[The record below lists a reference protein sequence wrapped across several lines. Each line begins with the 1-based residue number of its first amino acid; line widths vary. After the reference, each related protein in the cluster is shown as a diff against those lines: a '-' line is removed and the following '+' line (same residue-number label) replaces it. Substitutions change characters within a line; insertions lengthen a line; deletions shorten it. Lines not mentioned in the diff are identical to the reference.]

1 MENSD
6 STLVVIGCSSQPTLT
21 LIKVI
26 KVISQWLKQVVRE
39 LTCSSSMTVTCHA
52 ISVTSHLVEA
62 SKSNFWRASERGVWC
77 IYRGVRMLIAVW
89 RISNKY
95 TSFIII
101 SRLAAQLKA
110 GCDILNVLGPEKF
123 IILDKQLFE
132 V

>member
-62 SKSNFWRASERGVWC
+62 SKSNFWRASERGIWC
-77 IYRGVRMLIAVW
+77 IYRACWGVRMLIAVW

-101 SRLAAQLKA
+101 SRLVVQLKT
-110 GCDILNVLGPEKF
+110 GCDIFNALGP
-123 IILDKQLFE
+123 
-132 V
+132 